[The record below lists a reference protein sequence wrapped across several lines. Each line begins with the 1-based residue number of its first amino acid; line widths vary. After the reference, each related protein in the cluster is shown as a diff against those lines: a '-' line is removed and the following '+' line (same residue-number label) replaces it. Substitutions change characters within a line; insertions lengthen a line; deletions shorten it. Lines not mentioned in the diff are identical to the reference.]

1 MKVKEIYVEMG
12 ATRSANFQSN
22 QKRVGLRADLAD
34 GDDAEECV
42 RELHQGI
49 KKMLLPSF
57 EQGGEE
63 DRTGQG
69 GSRK

>member
-12 ATRSANFQSN
+12 ATRSVNYQSN

-42 RELHQGI
+42 RMLQRGI
-49 KKMLLPSF
+49 KRMLLPSF
-57 EQGGEE
+57 EQGGDGNE
-63 DRTGQG
+63 
-69 GSRK
+69 